1 MFDRTILIL
10 KKCETDARAFAY
22 LATLITQGFF
32 VLYYVCALALSLG
45 HPIVYSVLLALTA
58 AALIFFLCTES
69 ISGIKPIKMRRQIR
83 IIIRYAKYCVHLVAV
98 CLTLHS
104 FYTAPQ
110 TVSPLSLILFILAIL
125 ALLIQM
131 IGELVGF
138 LSRRYFEELLAAA
151 LADTELIRSV
161 LDKVQSGADTYHRVK
176 EEFSS
181 FSDRAAEKASV
192 FGARVKKGLSFFK
205 RKKKDAPII
214 VEEEEAAEDAKD
226 TQSTDIYS

>member
-22 LATLITQGFF
+22 LATLITQSFF
-32 VLYYVCALALSLG
+32 VLYYVSALALSLG

-83 IIIRYAKYCVHLVAV
+83 IVIRYAKYCVHLVAV
-98 CLTLHS
+98 CLALHS

-176 EEFSS
+176 GELSS
-181 FSDRAAEKASV
+181 FSDRAAEKAGA
-192 FGARVKKGLSFFK
+192 FGARVKKRLSFFK

-214 VEEEEAAEDAKD
+214 VEAEESGVEEDVPIE
-226 TQSTDIYS
+226 SNIR

>member
-1 MFDRTILIL
+1 MFDRMILIL

-22 LATLITQGFF
+22 LSTLITQSFF
-32 VLYYVCALALSLG
+32 VLYYVSALALSLG
-45 HPIVYSVLLALTA
+45 HPIVYSVLLALTV

-83 IIIRYAKYCVHLVAV
+83 IVILYVKHCVHLVAV
-98 CLTLHS
+98 YLVLHS

-138 LSRRYFEELLAAA
+138 LSRRYFEELLAAT

-161 LDKVQSGADTYHRVK
+161 LDKVQSGADAYHRVK
-176 EEFSS
+176 GELSS
-181 FSDRAAEKASV
+181 FSDRATEKASA

-214 VEEEEAAEDAKD
+214 VEAEEAVKDAAD
-226 TQSTDIYS
+226 TQNADIYS

>member
-32 VLYYVCALALSLG
+32 VLYYVSALALSLG
-45 HPIVYSVLLALTA
+45 HPIVYSMLLALTA

-69 ISGIKPIKMRRQIR
+69 ISGIKPIKMRRQVR
-83 IIIRYAKYCVHLVAV
+83 IVIRYAKYCVHLVAV
-98 CLTLHS
+98 CLTLYS

-110 TVSPLSLILFILAIL
+110 TISPLSLVLFILAIL

-181 FSDRAAEKASV
+181 FSDRAAEKASA

-205 RKKKDAPII
+205 GKKKDAPII
-214 VEEEEAAEDAKD
+214 VEAEESDVEEDVPIE
-226 TQSTDIYS
+226 SNIR